1 MKRIRIEDLPAI
13 LPANHYNMT
22 VRRITESPGA
32 TKAVVAALVRM
43 DPNGF
48 TDPHSHEDT
57 EHLFI
62 VLKGE
67 LGVKG
72 SQGEIRV
79 KPGEAVFINAGQ
91 THANFNSGGG
101 EIEYISVTYKI
112 NT

>member
-1 MKRIRIEDLPAI
+1 MKTIKIEDLPTI
-13 LPANHYNMT
+13 LPPKHYNMT
-22 VRRITESPGA
+22 VRRITESPGVV
-32 TKAVVAALVRM
+32 KNVVAALVRM
-43 DPNGF
+43 DPNGY

-62 VLKGE
+62 VLKSE

-72 SQGEIRV
+72 NEGEVRV
-79 KPGEAVFINAGQ
+79 KQGEAVFVNPGQ
-91 THANFNSGGG
+91 IHSNFNAGGG